1 MIGEFMSDI
10 PYKSSNLIGIEKKFQ
25 PYFDKL
31 VSEFGNDCD
40 IFIRKYDYRRM
51 MAAGI
56 VNRYSNVAITIHF
69 IKGNIPLGDPLNTNL
84 LNKVKNHLI
93 SLNPEDSIL

>member
-10 PYKSSNLIGIEKKFQ
+10 PYTPSNLTGIEKKFQ
-25 PYFDKL
+25 SYFDKL

-40 IFIRKYDYRRM
+40 IFIRKYDYGRM

-56 VNRYSNVAITIHF
+56 VNRYSNVAITIPF
-69 IKGNIPLGDPLNTNL
+69 IKGNTPLEDPLNTNL
-84 LNKVKNHLI
+84 LNKVKNHLM
-93 SLNPEDSIL
+93 SLNPEDLIL